1 MDECLDK
8 VSDIR
13 LVGIAKVNS
22 INTEIN
28 TGRVNEVGV
37 LL

>member
-13 LVGIAKVNS
+13 LVGIAKVNG
-22 INTEIN
+22 INTEID